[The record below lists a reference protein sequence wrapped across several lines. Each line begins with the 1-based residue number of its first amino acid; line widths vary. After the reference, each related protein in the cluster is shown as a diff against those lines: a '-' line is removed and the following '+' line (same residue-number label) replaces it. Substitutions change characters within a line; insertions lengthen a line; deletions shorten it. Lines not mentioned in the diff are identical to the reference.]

1 MLVTTAA
8 PRAVRNEGV
17 PQVMKKVYII
27 DDDHDIVD
35 SMTIVLQANG
45 YAVAAQYDEQDVEV
59 NVRAEKPDLIILDVM
74 FPEDSS
80 AGFEIARRLKADD
93 TLQKIPILMLS
104 AINERGIYVG
114 KFSNKD
120 RDESFLPVNLFLEK
134 PLRPNMLIE
143 RVSSLIGK

>member
-1 MLVTTAA
+1 
-8 PRAVRNEGV
+8 
-17 PQVMKKVYII
+17 MKKVYII
-27 DDDHDIVD
+27 DDDHDIVEA
-35 SMTIVLQANG
+35 MTIVLEKNG
-45 YAVAAQYDEQDVEV
+45 YAVASQYDDEDVEK
-59 NVRAEKPDLIILDVM
+59 NVRAQKPDLIILDVM

-93 TLQKIPILMLS
+93 SLRQIPILMLS

-120 RDESFLPVNLFLEK
+120 RDDSFLPVNLFLEK
-134 PLRPNMLIE
+134 PLRPNVLVE

>member
-1 MLVTTAA
+1 
-8 PRAVRNEGV
+8 
-17 PQVMKKVYII
+17 MKKVYII
-27 DDDHDIVD
+27 DDDHDIVE
-35 SMTIVLQANG
+35 SMTIVLEKNG
-45 YAVAAQYDEQDVEV
+45 YAVAAQYDDEDVEK
-59 NVRAEKPDLIILDVM
+59 NVRAQKPDLIILDVM

-93 TLQKIPILMLS
+93 ALRAIPILMLS

-120 RDESFLPVNLFLEK
+120 RDDSFLPVNLFLEK
-134 PLRPNMLIE
+134 PLRPNVLIE

>member
-1 MLVTTAA
+1 
-8 PRAVRNEGV
+8 
-17 PQVMKKVYII
+17 MKKVYII
-27 DDDHDIVD
+27 DDDHDIVEA
-35 SMTIVLQANG
+35 MTIVLEKNG
-45 YAVAAQYDEQDVEV
+45 YAVAAQYDDEDVET
-59 NVRAEKPDLIILDVM
+59 NVQAQKPDLIILDVM

-93 TLQKIPILMLS
+93 SLRQIPILMLS

-120 RDESFLPVNLFLEK
+120 RDDSFLPVNLFLEK
-134 PLRPNMLIE
+134 PLRPNVLVE

>member
-1 MLVTTAA
+1 
-8 PRAVRNEGV
+8 
-17 PQVMKKVYII
+17 MKKVYII
-27 DDDHDIVD
+27 DDDHDIVEA
-35 SMTIVLQANG
+35 MTIVLERNG
-45 YAVAAQYDEQDVEV
+45 YAVASQYDDEDVEK
-59 NVRAEKPDLIILDVM
+59 NVRAQKPDLIILDVM

-93 TLQKIPILMLS
+93 ALRQIPILMLS

-120 RDESFLPVNLFLEK
+120 RDDSFLPVNLFLEK
-134 PLRPNMLIE
+134 PLRPNVLVE

>member
-1 MLVTTAA
+1 
-8 PRAVRNEGV
+8 
-17 PQVMKKVYII
+17 MKKVYII
-27 DDDHDIVD
+27 DDDHDIVEA
-35 SMTIVLQANG
+35 MTIVLERNG
-45 YAVAAQYDEQDVEV
+45 YAVASQYDDEDVEK
-59 NVRAEKPDLIILDVM
+59 NVRAQKPDLIILDVM

-93 TLQKIPILMLS
+93 SLRQIPILMLS

-120 RDESFLPVNLFLEK
+120 RDDSFLPVNLFLEK
-134 PLRPNMLIE
+134 PLRPNVLVE

>member
-1 MLVTTAA
+1 
-8 PRAVRNEGV
+8 
-17 PQVMKKVYII
+17 MKKVYII
-27 DDDHDIVD
+27 DDDHDIVEA
-35 SMTIVLQANG
+35 MTIVLEKNG
-45 YAVAAQYDEQDVEV
+45 YAVASQYDDEDVEK
-59 NVRAEKPDLIILDVM
+59 NVRAQKPDLIILDVM

-93 TLQKIPILMLS
+93 SLRQIPILMLS

-120 RDESFLPVNLFLEK
+120 RDDSFLPVNLFLEK
-134 PLRPNMLIE
+134 PLRPNVLIE

>member
-1 MLVTTAA
+1 MLGNTAA
-8 PRAVRNEGV
+8 RCARRSEGET
-17 PQVMKKVYII
+17 QVMKKVYII

-35 SMTIVLQANG
+35 SMTIVLQKNG
-45 YAVAAQYDEQDVEV
+45 YQVAAQYDDEDVEA
-59 NVRAEKPDLIILDVM
+59 NVRAQKPDLIILDVM

-80 AGFEIARRLKADD
+80 AGFEIARRLKADEA
-93 TLQKIPILMLS
+93 LRQIPILMLS

-120 RDESFLPVNLFLEK
+120 RDQSFLPVNLFLEK
-134 PLRPNMLIE
+134 PLRPNVLIE

>member
-1 MLVTTAA
+1 
-8 PRAVRNEGV
+8 
-17 PQVMKKVYII
+17 MKKVYII
-27 DDDHDIVD
+27 DDDHDIVEA
-35 SMTIVLQANG
+35 MTIVLERNG
-45 YAVAAQYDEQDVEV
+45 YAVASQYDDEDVEK
-59 NVRAEKPDLIILDVM
+59 NVRAQKPDLIILDVM

-93 TLQKIPILMLS
+93 SLRQIPILMLS

-134 PLRPNMLIE
+134 PLRPNVLIE
-143 RVSSLIGK
+143 RVTSLIGK